1 MTKHVTKYL
10 RVAAARIEGGRGGC
24 VAQLSCLFTFRKRKG
39 VND

>member
-24 VAQLSCLFTFRKRKG
+24 VAQLSCLCHVQKEKRG
-39 VND
+39 E